1 MNQSTRD
8 PTDLLQHELDDEAKR
23 LYDERMRRQETED
36 FKWLMAHKAGRRL
49 VWGQLAEGG
58 LFRNPFNNS
67 GSLTAFNCGELNAA
81 QRLFAKVMEHAPDAY
96 LVMLKEHKE

>member
-1 MNQSTRD
+1 MRD
-8 PTDLLQHELDDEAKR
+8 PTDLIQQDLDAEAQRLRDEQARK
-23 LYDERMRRQETED
+23 QEIED
-36 FKWLMAHKAGRRL
+36 IKWLMAHRAGRRI

-81 QRLFAKVMEHAPDAY
+81 QRLFAKVMEHVPDSY
-96 LVMLKEHKE
+96 VVMLKEHKE